1 MKVQGSR
8 APRVS
13 AHLPEDWVG
22 AGVILAREKGRS
34 TTQPQGASLQGRR
47 ASGSAPTN
55 NAVFDGV
62 QLFVNPELDP
72 EIGTELEFTPTVLPS
87 RRGTVARAPVTTSRQ
102 THGL

>member
-22 AGVILAREKGRS
+22 AGLILAWEKGRS
-34 TTQPQGASLQGRR
+34 TTQPQTA
-47 ASGSAPTN
+47 
-55 NAVFDGV
+55 
-62 QLFVNPELDP
+62 LDP